1 MSNRIR
7 TTSLQLHRLSPAA
20 AEVWSVV
27 ELEEVTPTTELR
39 GKLVG
44 PRCPGVSTIEVAYPF
59 RPLPPSTTPS
69 SNTLTVQAIVPE
81 PNLWTETTP
90 FVYEGTIELW
100 QEGQRQDTARV
111 SVGLKMSDLSDKTPL
126 APGE

>member
-1 MSNRIR
+1 MSNHIR
-7 TTSLQLHRLSPAA
+7 TTSLQLHRLSPAV
-20 AEVWSVV
+20 AEVWAVV

-59 RPLPPSTTPS
+59 RSLARPISQDP
-69 SNTLTVQAIVPE
+69 NTLKVQAVIPE

-90 FVYEGTIELW
+90 FIYEGTVELW
-100 QEGQRQDTARV
+100 QQGERQDTARV
-111 SVGLKMSDLSDKTPL
+111 SIGLKM
-126 APGE
+126 